1 MLFLALTA
9 ILALVS
15 LPTPSTSQGDNIIL
29 PLTLPARVISN
40 QQAVCPPDEVQ
51 EAARNETIQDTQN
64 VIRNTIIPTLCLVGQ
79 TQAYPAASCSE
90 IPTSC
95 SSGYYW
101 VRSSNGT
108 AVQVYCETQRVCG
121 CSNTTGWTRVAS
133 LNTSDESQ
141 QCPGDWVLQTYNSS
155 EPRRLCGRGNSDA
168 GCLSAVYDTYR
179 INYSHVCGRVIGYGY
194 NSPDAFGQVI
204 GSQTIQGPYVDG
216 VSLTH
221 GPLGARQHI
230 WTFAAG
236 LFETLQATHPT
247 ASCPC
252 VSGTAAPTF
261 VGNDYFCESGN
272 PGTTWTNILYASDP
286 LWDSQGCGSP
296 PCCELSSPPGVTA
309 PWFCKQLPQATT
321 DDLEVR
327 ICGDQDTADE
337 DTPVEL
343 IELYIR

>member
-1 MLFLALTA
+1 MQFLALVAT
-9 ILALVS
+9 LALVS

-29 PLTLPARVISN
+29 PLTLPPRVISN

-64 VIRNTIIPTLCLVGQ
+64 LIRNTIIPALCLVDQ
-79 TQAYPAASCSE
+79 TQANPAASCSE
-90 IPTSC
+90 IPTRC
-95 SSGYYW
+95 SSGYSW

-108 AVQVYCETQRVCG
+108 AVQVYCDTQRVCG

-133 LNTSDESQ
+133 LNTSDSSQ
-141 QCPGDWVLQTYNSS
+141 QCPGEWILQTYSS
-155 EPRRLCGRGNSDA
+155 EPRRLCGRGSSGA
-168 GCLSAVYDTYR
+168 GCLSAVYSTHGISY
-179 INYSHVCGRVIGYGY
+179 NHVCGRVIGYQDT
-194 NSPDAFGQVI
+194 SADAFAQLFGPP
-204 GSQTIQGPYVDG
+204 TIEGPYVDG

-221 GPLGARQHI
+221 GSPGARQHI

-236 LFETLQATHPT
+236 LLETVHATYST
-247 ASCPC
+247 SSCPC
-252 VSGTAAPTF
+252 VSGTVAPSF

-272 PGTTWTNILYASDP
+272 PGTTWTDILYASDP
-286 LWDSQGCGSP
+286 IWDGQGCGSP
-296 PCCELSSPPGVTA
+296 PCCDLTSPPGVTA

-321 DDLEVR
+321 DNLEVR
-327 ICGDQDTADE
+327 ICGDQETADE